1 MKGNKTYFLLLS
13 LLFIGGLCTG
23 CAQAPEKVLENKK
36 EYGSNKQVGVSQI
49 SWCSIEELRG
59 SSMDD
64 IIQQHGNLSL
74 PDQVDFSSIQD
85 VHELELKFPDHYT
98 QRKQEFAELFGLG
111 TGLRWEE
118 RGVKSKKYRLAE
130 YDSQE
135 KKEYLCIEDNGFVS
149 FDSPDCYEISEGE
162 HPISQKIYLK
172 RGDAADINVNLDGKN
187 VSLLEEINWAN
198 TKINQIMTLDSAF
211 DFDIRTIYIRKNNAD
226 TQRVSMSAW
235 MRYHGM
241 PLDFFGGGM
250 EDVGNYSRV
259 NYTDNILQV
268 EMLRDE
274 EFAFLVNQRSF
285 EVSHEK
291 PVEQVIDLQSA
302 VNIAEEKMSGFHRI
316 AIAEIEAMYTLI
328 PQYDYKVKDAYYAMG
343 GNLVKTRPVYSF
355 IIKYDDDACDKGVNE
370 AYDLCYI
377 NVDMLTGEVTD
388 NLEESGYG
396 GY

>member
-1 MKGNKTYFLLLS
+1 
-13 LLFIGGLCTG
+13 
-23 CAQAPEKVLENKK
+23 
-36 EYGSNKQVGVSQI
+36 
-49 SWCSIEELRG
+49 
-59 SSMDD
+59 
-64 IIQQHGNLSL
+64 
-74 PDQVDFSSIQD
+74 
-85 VHELELKFPDHYT
+85 
-98 QRKQEFAELFGLG
+98 
-111 TGLRWEE
+111 
-118 RGVKSKKYRLAE
+118 
-130 YDSQE
+130 
-135 KKEYLCIEDNGFVS
+135 
-149 FDSPDCYEISEGE
+149 
-162 HPISQKIYLK
+162 
-172 RGDAADINVNLDGKN
+172 
-187 VSLLEEINWAN
+187 
-198 TKINQIMTLDSAF
+198 MTLDSAF

-250 EDVGNYSRV
+250 EDVGKYSRV